1 MKISIPF
8 RAASAACLTIIVSL
22 SLVGCEKSPTVI
34 EPGKDDFQ
42 TLIIKKGRNNP
53 FSREAFEAKLK
64 DEDYYAFM
72 WIGHSKGE
80 QSFLPLPGDT
90 VGRTWGGMYNQ
101 VIVQMWSVK
110 DRNDFAFADLGT
122 VNLGATTIP
131 LWKDSSSVVKYE
143 IGGELR
149 ELTHY
154 YQFIMDEDDQ
164 APLFTGNTPFT
175 ITNSPDVQ
183 DVAANL
189 DLPERNVVL
198 NVRKGDVVDPNKD
211 WVIELKH
218 PLAPEFEGLVLYER
232 SDRYITNDW
241 QNQFEGVSHLIIQV
255 AEATNVLRIP
265 SQDLLELKRNSS
277 VNLFTLAL
285 HPEPRVIAR
294 VPLNR
299 HDGSLNETLTIVSQ
313 QYHLVEFSFQQ

>member
-1 MKISIPF
+1 MKISKLF
-8 RAASAACLTIIVSL
+8 RMMPAAGLAIITSL
-22 SLVGCEKSPTVI
+22 YWAGCEKSPILI
-34 EPGKDDFQ
+34 EPGRDDFQ
-42 TLIIKKGRNNP
+42 TLIIKKGKNNP

-64 DEDYYAFM
+64 DDDYYAFM

-80 QSFLPLPGDT
+80 QNWLPLPDT
-90 VGRTWGGMYNQ
+90 SGATWGGTYNN
-101 VIVQMWSVK
+101 VTVQMWSVK
-110 DRNDFAFADLGT
+110 DRDNFAFANLGT
-122 VNLGATTIP
+122 VNLGETTIP
-131 LWKDSSSVVKYE
+131 NWIDSSSVVKYT

-154 YQFIMDEDDQ
+154 YQFIADEDDDT
-164 APLFTGNTPFT
+164 PLFTGNTPLT

-183 DVAANL
+183 NVAIDLNL
-189 DLPERNVVL
+189 PNKNIVL
-198 NVRKGDVVDPNKD
+198 NVSKGKIVDPTKD

-218 PLAPEFEGLVLYER
+218 PLAAETEGLVLYER

-241 QNQFEGVSHLIIQV
+241 QNQFAGVSHLIIQV

-265 SQDLLELKRNSS
+265 SQDLQELKRNSS
-277 VNLFTLAL
+277 INVFTLAL

-299 HDGSLNETLTIVSQ
+299 HDGSLNETLTIVSVQ
-313 QYHLVEFSFQQ
+313 WHLVEFSFQQ